1 MNKTILFS
9 VLLLFSNLISAQNSK
24 KNCKEE
30 LINGNVK
37 LLGCI
42 DVEGNLHG
50 YGTYTLEDGSVFI
63 EGEWNRGKLNG
74 KGRKIFISES
84 QTQNYNGLFKNDIL
98 IDGDIKTEF
107 DNGDI
112 LNEEYETG
120 KVVKT
125 KYSRT
130 DKSGSLTQGE
140 HYKSGKL
147 KNGIKKDIYVDNSIL
162 SSVYKNGEVIDEKLN
177 TNNYYIK
184 NDIIGTS
191 ESINIPLEIEQ
202 GDDTMY
208 VSLNIPTKNNPD
220 YSARFIF
227 DTGAESFSIGYRL
240 FNDLKEKG
248 LEYEDLN
255 VDIATVGVS
264 GVSFKSNAIV
274 IKELK
279 IGDYT
284 IKNVVAI
291 VRTLESANTSLLGM
305 GFLKKFN
312 EVKWSLI
319 AKELVFYK

>member
-1 MNKTILFS
+1 M
-9 VLLLFSNLISAQNSK
+9 
-24 KNCKEE
+24 
-30 LINGNVK
+30 
-37 LLGCI
+37 
-42 DVEGNLHG
+42 
-50 YGTYTLEDGSVFI
+50 
-63 EGEWNRGKLNG
+63 
-74 KGRKIFISES
+74 
-84 QTQNYNGLFKNDIL
+84 
-98 IDGDIKTEF
+98 
-107 DNGDI
+107 
-112 LNEEYETG
+112 
-120 KVVKT
+120 
-125 KYSRT
+125 
-130 DKSGSLTQGE
+130 
-140 HYKSGKL
+140 
-147 KNGIKKDIYVDNSIL
+147 

-184 NDIIGTS
+184 NDIIGSS